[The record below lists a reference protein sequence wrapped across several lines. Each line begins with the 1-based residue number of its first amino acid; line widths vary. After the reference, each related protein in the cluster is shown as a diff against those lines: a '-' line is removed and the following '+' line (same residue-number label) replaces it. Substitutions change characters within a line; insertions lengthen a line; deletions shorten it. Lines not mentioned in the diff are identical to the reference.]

1 MRWETSI
8 VALVLFA
15 VARAAPGAGI
25 EDASPVATALAL
37 CRDADSLPAD
47 DKDAQRIFLDSGVAV
62 AEAAVAAHPDD
73 PHAQLALSC
82 LLGKQLQV
90 SGLSWRCLQRLN
102 RLRSVVDTAVRLA
115 PNDPD
120 ALAAKGE
127 LLHQLPGAL
136 GGDVHEAERLL
147 RLALEKNPHHL
158 QARLYLAHLLAERRD
173 AEARR
178 EASSALALAEH
189 DGTPRELADARALC
203 GTWSR

>member
-1 MRWETSI
+1 M
-8 VALVLFA
+8 LVLLGTA
-15 VARAAPGAGI
+15 TSGASAGI

-62 AEAAVAAHPDD
+62 AEAAVAAHPND
-73 PHAQLALSC
+73 PQAELALSC

-90 SGLSWRCLQRLN
+90 SGLSWRSLQRLN
-102 RLRSVVDTAVRLA
+102 RLRSVVDTALRLA

-127 LLHQLPGAL
+127 LLHQLPSAL
-136 GGDVHEAERLL
+136 GGDVQEAERLL
-147 RLALEKNPHHL
+147 RLALAKNPRHL

-173 AEARR
+173 AEARG
-178 EASSALALAEH
+178 EASTALSLAEH

-203 GTWSR
+203 GAGTR